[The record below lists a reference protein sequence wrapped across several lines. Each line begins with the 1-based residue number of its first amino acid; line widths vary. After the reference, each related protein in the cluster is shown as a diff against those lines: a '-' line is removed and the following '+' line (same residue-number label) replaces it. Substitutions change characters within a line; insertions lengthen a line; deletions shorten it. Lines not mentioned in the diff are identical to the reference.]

1 MAIRG
6 NITLTDGATTP
17 VNHVFYP
24 VAKKGDVLFWID
36 RTATSVPIGQDS
48 LSLLQRVP
56 GKQAKSY
63 KFAWRL
69 QRKTL
74 EQTSPSTTTGIQP
87 QPTLAYENIAA
98 LDLVC
103 HERSSLQERKDLLAQ
118 MRDLIDEA
126 ILTNLVQDLDL
137 IY

>member
-1 MAIRG
+1 MAIRN

-24 VAKKGDVLFWID
+24 ITKKGEVLFWID
-36 RTATSVPIGQDS
+36 RTATSVPVGQDQLS
-48 LSLLQRVP
+48 LSQRVP
-56 GKQAKSY
+56 SKQSKSY
-63 KFAWRL
+63 KFSWKL
-69 QRKTL
+69 QKKTL

-98 LDLVC
+98 LDIVC
-103 HERSSLQERKDLLAQ
+103 HERSTLQERKDILVQ
-118 MRDLIDEA
+118 MRDLINEA
-126 ILTNLVQDLDL
+126 ILTSQVQDLDL

>member
-1 MAIRG
+1 MAARG

-17 VNHVFYP
+17 VAHVFYP
-24 VAKKGDVLFWID
+24 ITKKGEVLFWVD
-36 RTATSVPIGQDS
+36 RTATSVPIGQDQ

-63 KFAWRL
+63 KFSWKL
-69 QRKTL
+69 QKKTL

-98 LDLVC
+98 IDIVC
-103 HERSSLQERKDLLAQ
+103 HERSSLQERRDLLTQ
-118 MRDLIDEA
+118 VRDLIDEA
-126 ILTNLVQDLDL
+126 ITTAQVESLDL